1 MKIAIDLMGG
11 DNAPKEIIL
20 GCKKYIEEFP
30 EDTLV
35 MVGTKN
41 IKKDH
46 DILNILQ
53 NSTSEL
59 VITDT
64 FVDMNDSPLMIK
76 KEKINSTIVKS
87 MELLK
92 NKDVDCTFT
101 CGNSGAAILSAM
113 DTVGLQEH
121 SSNASLLSFI
131 PIYQRNP
138 VVIIDVGA
146 MGNRQFNSETYLEI
160 TKLAYDFYRS
170 FYKNA
175 DPVIKLLNIGIESWK
190 GTKEHKKLYTLLK
203 DSYKDFKGNIEGDE
217 ILKGSA
223 DIIITDGF
231 TGNVILKLLESVH
244 ELCTKE
250 FDKNNCKT
258 SNNFIHFLIEE
269 FDYESL
275 GGAPLLGVNG
285 KVVLGH
291 GKSSSKAVFSG
302 LNFCRKYAK
311 TN

>member
-20 GCKKYIEEFP
+20 GCKKYIEKFP
-30 EDTLV
+30 NDTLV
-35 MVGTKN
+35 MVGTEE
-41 IKKDH
+41 IKKDPT
-46 DILNILQ
+46 IENILKV
-53 NSTSEL
+53 SASEFI
-59 VITDT
+59 ITDT
-64 FVDMNDSPLMIK
+64 SVDMGESPLLIK
-76 KEKINSTIVKS
+76 KEKMHSTIVKC

-92 NKDVDCTFT
+92 NKTVDCTFT

-113 DTVGLQEH
+113 DIIGLKDQY
-121 SSNASLLSFI
+121 SNASLLSFI
-131 PIYQRNP
+131 PIYERDP
-138 VVIIDVGA
+138 VAIIDVGA
-146 MGNRQFNSETYLEI
+146 MGNRQFSSETYLEI
-160 TKLAYDFYRS
+160 TNMAYDFYRS
-170 FYKNA
+170 YNSNN
-175 DPVIKLLNIGIESWK
+175 DPVIKLLNIGIEPWK
-190 GTKEHKKLYTLLK
+190 GTKEHKKLYTLLTDK
-203 DSYKDFKGNIEGDE
+203 YKNFKGNIEGDE
-217 ILKGSA
+217 ILKGHA

-258 SNNFIHFLIEE
+258 SNNFLHFLIEE

-275 GGAPLLGVNG
+275 GGAPLLGVDG
-285 KVVLGH
+285 KVILGH

-311 TN
+311 IN